1 MILNQIKYMKFKI
14 INKIL
19 SPFYFYVILYFAINL
34 ILHNL
39 IPNALIK
46 YYGFLMLIILPVIV
60 LIKIIKQ
67 KNKFLEKQSYL
78 TTFMFCLIPGLFIGF
93 LFSYGF
99 ISSFGDSYNYISGSY
114 NIIKFIKEFIK
125 YGFIFLL
132 PIAFLFGIFGV
143 IIEFIIKK
151 IVN

>member
-78 TTFMFCLIPGLFIGF
+78 TTFMFCLIPGC
-93 LFSYGF
+93 F